1 MASLLPSAG
10 APRKAPPALPLV
22 TYFLNAG
29 LSPRDAQDAAREL
42 LARVRSRILRLA
54 ATHTLE
60 EQRRYVAD
68 WPYREQL
75 NARLIAE
82 EILLMRFSGDELR
95 VIDEGLQLGIAPRE
109 GSGRTARVFRDGVLV
124 DELDVDRIPTRLE
137 DLRRLKV
144 RSKRTGKTFAL

>member
-22 TYFLNAG
+22 TYFLHAG

-82 EILLMRFSGDELR
+82 EILLMLRELETDYEIYVSVGLNFRFGS
-95 VIDEGLQLGIAPRE
+95 LQSNVVNPRF
-109 GSGRTARVFRDGVLV
+109 GSGGRTVNISF
-124 DELDVDRIPTRLE
+124 
-137 DLRRLKV
+137 
-144 RSKRTGKTFAL
+144 